1 MGRRRKSSVQVVEA
15 LEITACGAEGH
26 SIGRH
31 NNQVVF
37 VKYAA
42 PGDVVD
48 VRVSKKKKNFLQGEI
63 LRFEKKSDLRIE
75 PFCSD
80 FGSCG
85 GCKWQHL
92 PYSEQ
97 LNFKQQQVVD
107 SLQRL
112 GNITDYKL
120 HPIAGSPLTQ
130 EYRNKLELTFAD
142 RAWEIEFDKENPQP
156 FRPALGFHMPGQ
168 FSKLLDIKRCYLM
181 PSTVNKMQRQIKDY
195 CVENN
200 LSFHNIQK
208 HEGLMRNIMFRVNK
222 KGEWMIVVSFYER
235 NEDAINGLMQFINK
249 TFPEVISLN
258 YTVNAKANDSW
269 QGCEVQNFSGDPYLT
284 EELGKLTFQIQ
295 PLSFFQTNT
304 EQTQNLYDMALN
316 FAKITTDDL
325 VYDLY
330 TGTGTIALYMANSAK
345 KVIGIEY
352 VQAAIDDA
360 WVNAKNNEITN
371 CDFFAGDMKDVL
383 TDEFVAEH
391 GKPDVI
397 VTDPPREGMHLSV
410 VDCIL
415 NAQPSR
421 IVYVSCNPAT
431 QARDLALLS
440 DKYSVTDIQP
450 VDMFPHTHHV
460 ENIAVLKL
468 K

>member
-1 MGRRRKSSVQVVEA
+1 MGRRRKSSIQVVER

-26 SIGRH
+26 SIGRN

-42 PGDVVD
+42 PGDIVD

-75 PFCSD
+75 PFCPD

-107 SLQRL
+107 ALQRL

-120 HPIAGSPLTQ
+120 HPIEGSPLTQ
-130 EYRNKLELTFAD
+130 EYRNKLELTFSD

-156 FRPALGFHMPGQ
+156 IRPALGFHMPGQ
-168 FSKLLDIKRCYLM
+168 FSKLLDIEHCYLM

-316 FAKITTDDL
+316 FAEITTDDL

-397 VTDPPREGMHLSV
+397 VTDPPREGMHPSV
-410 VDCIL
+410 VECIL

-421 IVYVSCNPAT
+421 IIYVSCNPAT

>member
-1 MGRRRKSSVQVVEA
+1 MGRRRKSSVQVVEG

-26 SIGRH
+26 SIGRN

-63 LRFEKKSDLRIE
+63 LRFEKISDLRIE
-75 PFCSD
+75 PFCPD

-92 PYSEQ
+92 PYKEQ
-97 LNFKQQQVVD
+97 LKFKQQQVID
-107 SLQRL
+107 ALQRL
-112 GNITDYKL
+112 GNITDYVF

-142 RAWEIEFDKENPQP
+142 RAWELEFDKENPQP

-168 FSKLLDIKRCYLM
+168 FSKLLDIEHCYLM
-181 PSTVNKMQRQIKDY
+181 PSAVNKMQRQIKNY
-195 CVENN
+195 CIENN
-200 LSFHNIQK
+200 LTFHNIQR

-222 KGEWMIVVSFYER
+222 NGEWMIVVSFYER
-235 NEDAINGLMQFINK
+235 DEEAISGLMNFINS
-249 TFPEVISLN
+249 TFPEVVSLN
-258 YTVNAKANDSW
+258 YTVNSKANDSW
-269 QGCEVQNFSGDPYLT
+269 QGCEVENFSGTPYLT
-284 EELGKLTFQIQ
+284 EELGDLTFQIQ

-304 EQTQNLYDMALN
+304 QQTQNLYDLALN
-316 FAKITTDDL
+316 YAEINKDDL

-330 TGTGTIALYMANSAK
+330 TGTGTIALYMAKNAK
-345 KVIGIEY
+345 KVLGIEY

-360 WVNAKNNEITN
+360 WVNAKNNNITN
-371 CDFFAGDMKDVL
+371 CDFYAGDMKDVL
-383 TDEFVAEH
+383 TKDFVETH

-397 VTDPPREGMHLSV
+397 VTDPPREGMHPSV
-410 VDCIL
+410 IECIL
-415 NAQPSR
+415 NAGPKR

-440 DKYSVTDIQP
+440 EKYDVTDIQP

>member
-1 MGRRRKSSVQVVEA
+1 MGRRRKSSVQVVEG

-26 SIGRH
+26 SIGRN

-63 LRFEKKSDLRIE
+63 LRFEKISDLRIE
-75 PFCSD
+75 PFCPD

-92 PYSEQ
+92 PYKEQ
-97 LNFKQQQVVD
+97 LKFKQQQVID
-107 SLQRL
+107 ALQRL
-112 GNITDYKL
+112 GNITDYVL
-120 HPIAGSPLTQ
+120 HPIADSPLTQ

-142 RAWEIEFDKENPQP
+142 RAWELEFDKENPQP
-156 FRPALGFHMPGQ
+156 IRPALGFHMPGQ
-168 FSKLLDIKRCYLM
+168 FSKLLDIEHCYLM
-181 PSTVNKMQRQIKDY
+181 PSAVNIMQRQIKNY
-195 CVENN
+195 CIENN
-200 LSFHNIQK
+200 LTFHNIQR

-235 NEDAINGLMQFINK
+235 NELAISGLMTFINS
-249 TFPEVISLN
+249 TFPEVVSLN
-258 YTVNAKANDSW
+258 YTVNSKANDSW
-269 QGCEVQNFSGDPYLT
+269 QGCEVENFSGTPYLT
-284 EELGKLTFQIQ
+284 EELGDLTFQIQ

-304 EQTQNLYDMALN
+304 QQTQNLYDLALN
-316 FAKITTDDL
+316 YAEICKDDL

-330 TGTGTIALYMANSAK
+330 TGTGTIALYMAKNAK
-345 KVIGIEY
+345 KVVGIEY

-360 WVNAKNNEITN
+360 WVNAKNNNITN
-371 CDFFAGDMKDVL
+371 CDFYAGDMKDVL
-383 TDEFVAEH
+383 TNDFVETH

-397 VTDPPREGMHLSV
+397 VTDPPREGMHPSV
-410 VDCIL
+410 VECIL
-415 NAQPSR
+415 NAGPKR

-440 DKYSVTDIQP
+440 EKYDVTDIQP